1 MATENDQKIS
11 PGDKKISELTSD
23 DMKALRVPVG
33 FPGLPYPMAEVRKA
47 SNGKMEHVVQVIE
60 TAGSMAVYSEQSPER
75 VNGILY
81 RQMPTPS
88 MMLML
93 RDLLGKIRPDSKNR
107 IMTIFGDASSG
118 KSHIFRMVG
127 GLVHPEGPI
136 MVDCG
141 GMNMRELFFR
151 TVIDYG
157 KGVKE
162 QFEQRVSQGRVSQK
176 TLDDLE
182 EAFPGSIVRKLTN
195 KFFHGPDTEENA
207 KFEKT
212 NGFEDA
218 YETKIN
224 WDAIGQRRTEQDG
237 DKTVA
242 VEDRGDAIIRAQ
254 KVMEAIYAR
263 EGIDTQTNAFGIK
276 TIPGE
281 VFESIRTGRPLFLDE
296 FNKSKRGTLDKFQTF
311 LEFANGQRDYVT
323 INNDMSEAGEG
334 GGDSDSPKSITV
346 YREDLKV
353 GWHIGIAGN
362 DTADGD
368 TTQELS
374 ISMEDRLKP
383 HRIGEPEDRDWKHRI
398 SQVWTGLPLVT
409 LYNLF
414 EDLATA
420 KPAEFGDWLVQIR
433 KLGLTAAEQKAIPPH
448 EIYFLQN
455 FQETVKA
462 VNQYSDYLS
471 DRAKLSNPESELL
484 ADKKYVNMADEVMAG
499 ARKVRVSFRTVI
511 DDYNHAVQSTPEV
524 RSAKV
529 ATLTL
534 NAAAAFKAL
543 NRDAISEPAP
553 AWYRFGANLARKVQ
567 ESIVNDTVG
576 MPVTQATL
584 IALCE
589 QNGIFP
595 PDFKEAKLSGDKKPI
610 AELLKYDS
618 LKDMGGTDELLEIRG
633 VLMANLRGVYGN
645 IQKQDDFVIP
655 LENLGRAINSMK
667 STADSGPKVLVLPNE
682 DLNAVNGAPLLQGEA
697 VPSYDMDDS
706 KLEPGGSHTLVDYR
720 SVLAALAVPAYAEQ
734 NRARIWPDELL
745 ECVDQSEH
753 PKTEEDIEAYNSL
766 QGRSRNGLDL
776 TVLAAGDS
784 KKEKSFMYVLE
795 DKQRSQMIVIGTE
808 EIAPQLKSAL
818 SKNGVQYVVHGDE
831 TAIVAIN
838 EFVSE
843 GAKLRV
849 DAGAFQTG
857 QTQNAIEG
865 LIKAFSAVCELR
877 NVKNEDGQ
885 MKVKKGS
892 TLGQIIHGDHAEPKV
907 YTNIIKPR

>member
-1 MATENDQKIS
+1 MASDNEQKVS
-11 PGDKKISELTSD
+11 LSSRKISELSSD
-23 DMKALRVPVG
+23 QMKELRIPVG
-33 FPGLPYPMAEVRKA
+33 FPGLPYPMAEVRKGA
-47 SNGKMEHVVQVIE
+47 NGRMEHVVQVIE
-60 TAGSMAVYSEQSPER
+60 EAGAMSVYSEQSMER

-93 RDLLGKIRPDSKNR
+93 RDLLAKTRPESKNR

-127 GLVHPEGPI
+127 NLTHPEGPI

-162 QFEQRVSQGRVSQK
+162 QFDQRVAQGKVSQQ
-176 TLDDLE
+176 TLDDLKT
-182 EAFPGSIVRKLTN
+182 AFPDSVI
-195 KFFHGPDTEENA
+195 
-207 KFEKT
+207 
-212 NGFEDA
+212 
-218 YETKIN
+218 TKDGQNRIN
-224 WDAIGQRRTEQDG
+224 WDAIGQRRTATDEG
-237 DKTVA
+237 GKTSA

-263 EGIDTQTNAFGIK
+263 EGIDVQNNAFGIK
-276 TIPGE
+276 TVPGE
-281 VFESIRTGRPLFLDE
+281 VFESVRTGRPLFLDE

-323 INNDMSEAGEG
+323 IHNEMAENGEG
-334 GGDSDSPKSITV
+334 ESPKTLTIT
-346 YREDLKV
+346 REDVKV

-362 DTADGD
+362 DTVDGD

-374 ISMEDRLKP
+374 FSMEDRLKP
-383 HRIGEPEDRDWKHRI
+383 HRIGEPELRDWKHRI

-414 EDLATA
+414 EDHAKA
-420 KPAEFGDWLVQIR
+420 KPAEFADWLVQIR
-433 KLGLTAAEQKAIPPH
+433 KLGLTSAEQKSIPPH

-455 FQETVKA
+455 FQETVQA
-462 VNQYSDYLS
+462 INQYADYLS
-471 DRAKLSNPESELL
+471 DRAKLADPESELL
-484 ADKKYVNMADEVMAG
+484 ADKKYASMADEITAG
-499 ARKVRVSFRTVI
+499 ARKVRVTFRTVI
-511 DDYNHAVQSTPEV
+511 DDYNHAVQAMPEV
-524 RSAKV
+524 RPAKT
-529 ATLTL
+529 ATLSL
-534 NAAAAFKAL
+534 SVSAAFKDL

-553 AWYRFGANLARKVQ
+553 GWYRFGANLARKVQ

-576 MPVTQATL
+576 MPVTGATL

-595 PDFKEAKLSGDKKPI
+595 PDYKEAKLSGDKKPI
-610 AELLKYDS
+610 ADLLKYDS
-618 LKDMGGTDELLEIRG
+618 LKDLGGTDELLEIRG

-645 IQKQDDFVIP
+645 IQKQDEFVIP
-655 LENLGRAINSMK
+655 LENLGRAINGMK
-667 STADSGPKVLVLPNE
+667 SAADSGAKTLVLPND
-682 DLNAVNGAPLLQGEA
+682 DLNAVNGAPLLKGEA

-706 KLEPGGSHTLVDYR
+706 RVEPGGSDKLVDYR
-720 SVLAALAVPAYAEQ
+720 SVLAALAVPAYAEH

-745 ECVDQSEH
+745 ECIDESEH
-753 PKTEEDIEAYNSL
+753 PKAEDDIEAYNSI
-766 QGRSRNGLDL
+766 QGRSRMGFDL
-776 TVLAAGDS
+776 TVLAVGDT
-784 KKEKSFMYVLE
+784 KEQKSYMYVLE
-795 DKQRSQMIVIGTE
+795 DKRRNQMIVIGTE
-808 EIAPQLKSAL
+808 DVSPQLKSAL
-818 SKNGVQYVVHGDE
+818 TKNGVQYVVRGDDA
-831 TAIVAIN
+831 AIGAIN
-838 EFVSE
+838 EFVST
-843 GAKLRV
+843 GAKVRGDTDELKN
-849 DAGAFQTG
+849 G
-857 QTQNAIEG
+857 QTQNLIEG

-877 NVKNEDGQ
+877 DVKSEDGQ

-892 TLGQIIHGDHAEPKV
+892 TLGQIIHSDHAPPKV

>member
-1 MATENDQKIS
+1 MASDNEQKVS
-11 PGDKKISELTSD
+11 LSSRKISELSSD
-23 DMKALRVPVG
+23 QMKELRIPVG
-33 FPGLPYPMAEVRKA
+33 FPGLPYPMAEVRKGA
-47 SNGKMEHVVQVIE
+47 NGRMEHVVQVIE
-60 TAGSMAVYSEQSPER
+60 EAGSMSVYSEQSMER

-93 RDLLGKIRPDSKNR
+93 RDLLAKTRPESKNR

-127 GLVHPEGPI
+127 NLTHPEGPI

-162 QFEQRVSQGRVSQK
+162 QFDQRVAQGKVSQQ
-176 TLDDLE
+176 TLDDLKT
-182 EAFPGSIVRKLTN
+182 AFPDSVI
-195 KFFHGPDTEENA
+195 
-207 KFEKT
+207 
-212 NGFEDA
+212 
-218 YETKIN
+218 TKDGQNRIN
-224 WDAIGQRRTEQDG
+224 WDAIGQRRTATDEG
-237 DKTVA
+237 GKTSA

-263 EGIDTQTNAFGIK
+263 EGIDVQNNAFGIK
-276 TIPGE
+276 TVPGE
-281 VFESIRTGRPLFLDE
+281 VFESVRTGRPLFLDE

-323 INNDMSEAGEG
+323 IHNEMAENGDGE
-334 GGDSDSPKSITV
+334 SPKTLTITRDDV
-346 YREDLKV
+346 KV

-362 DTADGD
+362 DTVDGD

-374 ISMEDRLKP
+374 FSMEDRLKP
-383 HRIGEPEDRDWKHRI
+383 HRIGEPELRDWKHRI

-414 EDLATA
+414 EDHAKA
-420 KPAEFGDWLVQIR
+420 KPAEFADWLVQIR
-433 KLGLTAAEQKAIPPH
+433 KLGLTSTEQKSIPPH

-455 FQETVKA
+455 FQETVQA
-462 VNQYSDYLS
+462 INQYADYLS
-471 DRAKLSNPESELL
+471 DRAKLADPESELL
-484 ADKKYVNMADEVMAG
+484 ADKKYASMADEITAG
-499 ARKVRVSFRTVI
+499 ARKVRVTFRTVI
-511 DDYNHAVQSTPEV
+511 DDYNHAVQAMPEV
-524 RSAKV
+524 RPAKT
-529 ATLTL
+529 ATLSL
-534 NAAAAFKAL
+534 SVSAAFKDL

-553 AWYRFGANLARKVQ
+553 GWYRFGANLARKVQ

-576 MPVTQATL
+576 MPVTGATL

-595 PDFKEAKLSGDKKPI
+595 PDYKEAKLSGDKKPI
-610 AELLKYDS
+610 ADLLKYDS
-618 LKDMGGTDELLEIRG
+618 LKDLGGTDELLEIRG

-645 IQKQDDFVIP
+645 IQKQDEFVIP
-655 LENLGRAINSMK
+655 LENLGRAINGMK
-667 STADSGPKVLVLPNE
+667 SAADSGAKTLVLPND
-682 DLNAVNGAPLLQGEA
+682 DLNAVNGAPLLKGEA

-706 KLEPGGSHTLVDYR
+706 RVEPGGTDKLVDYR
-720 SVLAALAVPAYAEQ
+720 SVLAALAVPAYAEH

-745 ECVDQSEH
+745 ECIDESEH
-753 PKTEEDIEAYNSL
+753 PKAEDDIEAYNSI
-766 QGRSRNGLDL
+766 QGRSRMGFDL
-776 TVLAAGDS
+776 TVLAVGDT
-784 KKEKSFMYVLE
+784 KEQKSYMYVLE
-795 DKQRSQMIVIGTE
+795 DKRRNQMIVIGTE
-808 EIAPQLKSAL
+808 DVSPQLKSAL
-818 SKNGVQYVVHGDE
+818 TKNGVQYVVRGDDA
-831 TAIVAIN
+831 AIGAIN
-838 EFVSE
+838 EFVST
-843 GAKLRV
+843 GAKVRGDTDELKN
-849 DAGAFQTG
+849 G
-857 QTQNAIEG
+857 QTQNLIEG

-877 NVKNEDGQ
+877 DVKSEDGQ

-892 TLGQIIHGDHAEPKV
+892 TLGQIIHSDHAPPKV

>member
-1 MATENDQKIS
+1 MATEKDQKFS
-11 PGDKKISELTSD
+11 LSDKKISELTSED
-23 DMKALRVPVG
+23 LKVLRIPVG
-33 FPGLPYPMAEVRKA
+33 FPGLPYPMAEVRK
-47 SNGKMEHVVQVIE
+47 NDKGRMEHVVQVIE
-60 TAGSMAVYSEQSPER
+60 TAGAMAVYSEQSMER

-93 RDLLGKIRPDSKNR
+93 RDLLAKIKPDSKNR

-127 GLVHPEGPI
+127 SLVHPEGPI

-162 QFEQRVSQGRVSQK
+162 QFDKRVEQGRVSER
-176 TLDDLE
+176 TLADLE
-182 EAFPGSIVRKLTN
+182 SAFPGAVV
-195 KFFHGPDTEENA
+195 
-207 KFEKT
+207 
-212 NGFEDA
+212 
-218 YETKIN
+218 TKGEQTRIN
-224 WDAIGQRRTEQDG
+224 WDAIGQRRTEKEG
-237 DKTVA
+237 EKTVT

-263 EGIDTQTNAFGIK
+263 EGIDVQNNAFGIK
-276 TIPGE
+276 TVPGE

-323 INNDMSEAGEG
+323 ISNEMSEAGDAN
-334 GGDSDSPKSITV
+334 GDTDSPKSITIR
-346 YREDLKV
+346 REDLKV

-383 HRIGEPEDRDWKHRI
+383 HRIGEPELRDWKHRI

-414 EDLATA
+414 TDMAVA
-420 KPAEFGDWLVQIR
+420 KPDEFGNWLVQIR

-462 VNQYSDYLS
+462 VNQYASYLN
-471 DRAKLSNPESELL
+471 DRLELSNPESELL
-484 ADKKYVNMADEVMAG
+484 ASKKHADMANEVTAG

-511 DDYNHAVQSTPEV
+511 DDYNQAVQSMPEV
-524 RSAKV
+524 RPAKS

-534 NAAAAFKAL
+534 DTSAAFRDL
-543 NRDAISEPAP
+543 NRDAIGEPP
-553 AWYRFGANLARKVQ
+553 PGWHRFGANLARKVQ

-576 MPVTQATL
+576 MPITCATL

-595 PDFKEAKLSGDKKPI
+595 PDFKEAKLSDNKKPI

-618 LKDMGGTDELLEIRG
+618 LKDLGGTDELLEIRA
-633 VLMANLRGVYGN
+633 VLMANLKSVYGN
-645 IQKQDDFVIP
+645 IQKEDDFVIP

-667 STADSGPKVLVLPNE
+667 TTADSAPKAFVLPND
-682 DLNAVNGAPLLQGEA
+682 DLNQVNGKPLLEGEA
-697 VPSYDMDDS
+697 VPSYDMDES
-706 KLEPGGSHTLVDYR
+706 RIEPGGSHTLVDYR
-720 SVLAALAVPAYAEQ
+720 SVLAALAVPAYAGQ

-745 ECVDQSEH
+745 ECIDESEH
-753 PKTEEDIEAYNSL
+753 PKAEEDIEAYNSL
-766 QGRSRNGLDL
+766 QGRSRIGFDL
-776 TVLAAGDS
+776 TVLATGDS
-784 KKEKSFMYVLE
+784 KQEKSYMYVLE
-795 DKQRSQMIVIGTE
+795 DKQRDRMIVIGTE
-808 EIAPQLKSAL
+808 DVPAQLKSSL
-818 SKNGVQYVVHGDE
+818 TKNGVQYIVRGDE
-831 TAIVAIN
+831 AAIAAIN
-838 EFVSE
+838 EFVSD
-843 GAKLRV
+843 GAKVRG
-849 DAGAFQTG
+849 DAGALQTG
-857 QTQNAIEG
+857 QTQNVIEG

-877 NVKNEDGQ
+877 DVKSEGGQ

-892 TLGQIIHGDHAEPKV
+892 TLGQIIHSDHAPPKV

>member
-1 MATENDQKIS
+1 MATEKDQKVS
-11 PGDKKISELTSD
+11 LSDKKISELTSD

-33 FPGLPYPMAEVRKA
+33 FPGLPYPMAEVRKG
-47 SNGKMEHVVQVIE
+47 SSGKMEHVVQVIE
-60 TAGSMAVYSEQSPER
+60 TAGSMAVYSEQSAER

-162 QFEQRVSQGRVSQK
+162 QFEQRVAQGRVSEK
-176 TLDDLE
+176 TLGDLE
-182 EAFPGSIVRKLTN
+182 SAFPGSVI
-195 KFFHGPDTEENA
+195 
-207 KFEKT
+207 
-212 NGFEDA
+212 
-218 YETKIN
+218 TKDGQNRIN
-224 WDAIGQRRTEQDG
+224 WDAIGQRRTEKEG
-237 DKTVA
+237 DKTIT
-242 VEDRGDAIIRAQ
+242 VEDRGDAIVRAQ
-254 KVMEAIYAR
+254 KVMQAIYSR

-276 TIPGE
+276 TVPGE

-334 GGDSDSPKSITV
+334 GADSDSPKSITIR
-346 YREDLKV
+346 REDLKV

-362 DTADGD
+362 DTVDGD

-383 HRIGEPEDRDWKHRI
+383 HRIGAPELRDFKHRV

-420 KPAEFGDWLVQIR
+420 KPAEFGNWLVQIR
-433 KLGLTAAEQKAIPPH
+433 KLGLTATEQKAIPPH

-455 FQETVKA
+455 FQETIQA
-462 VNQYSDYLS
+462 ANQYSTYLNERQSLS
-471 DRAKLSNPESELL
+471 DPESDLL
-484 ADKKYVNMADEVMAG
+484 ANKKYADMADEVMANG
-499 ARKVRVSFRTVI
+499 RKIRVSFRTII
-511 DDYNHAVQSTPEV
+511 DDFNAAIQSTPDV
-524 RSAKV
+524 RSAKD
-529 ATLTL
+529 ATLL
-534 NAAAAFKAL
+534 LDALAAFNGL

-576 MPVTQATL
+576 MPFTQATL

-595 PDFKEAKLSGDKKPI
+595 PDFKEAKMSDNVKPI
-610 AELLKYDS
+610 ADLLKYDN

-655 LENLGRAINSMK
+655 LENLGRAISGMK
-667 STADSGPKVLVLPNE
+667 SAADSGPKVLVLPNE
-682 DLNAVNGAPLLQGEA
+682 DLNAVNGTPLLQGEA

-720 SVLAALAVPAYAEQ
+720 SVLAALAVPAYADQ

-745 ECVDQSEH
+745 ECVDESEH
-753 PKTEEDIEAYNSL
+753 PKTQEDIEAYNSL
-766 QGRSRNGLDL
+766 QGRSSIGMDL
-776 TVLAAGDS
+776 TVLATNNS
-784 KKEKSFMYVLE
+784 KQEKSFMYVLE
-795 DKQRSQMIVIGTE
+795 DKQRNQMIVIGTE
-808 EIAPQLKSAL
+808 EVSAQLKSAL

-831 TAIVAIN
+831 TAAVAIN

-843 GAKLRV
+843 GAKMRV
-849 DAGAFQTG
+849 SAGAFEKG
-857 QTQNAIEG
+857 QSQNVIEG

-877 NVKNEDGQ
+877 NVKNSNGK
-885 MKVKKGS
+885 MTVTKGS
-892 TLGQIIHGDHAEPKV
+892 TLGQLIQGEHAEPKV

>member
-1 MATENDQKIS
+1 MATEKDQKVS
-11 PGDKKISELTSD
+11 LSDKKISDLTSED
-23 DMKALRVPVG
+23 LKALRIPVG
-33 FPGLPYPMAEVRKA
+33 FPGLPYPMAEVRKGA
-47 SNGKMEHVVQVIE
+47 NGKMEHVVQVIE
-60 TAGSMAVYSEQSPER
+60 TAGSMAVYTEQSMER
-75 VNGILY
+75 VNGTLY

-93 RDLLGKIRPDSKNR
+93 RDLLAKIRPDSKNR

-127 GLVHPEGPI
+127 GLVHPQGPI

-182 EAFPGSIVRKLTN
+182 EAFPGAVV
-195 KFFHGPDTEENA
+195 
-207 KFEKT
+207 
-212 NGFEDA
+212 
-218 YETKIN
+218 TKDGKSRIN

-242 VEDRGDAIIRAQ
+242 VEDRGEAIIRAQ

-276 TIPGE
+276 TVPGE

-334 GGDSDSPKSITV
+334 GGDNDSPKSITIR
-346 YREDLKV
+346 REDLKV

-362 DTADGD
+362 DTVDGD

-383 HRIGEPEDRDWKHRI
+383 HRIGEPELRDWKHRI
-398 SQVWTGLPLVT
+398 SQVWTGMPLVT

-414 EDLATA
+414 EDVATA
-420 KPAEFGDWLVQIR
+420 KPAEFGNWLVQMR
-433 KLGLTAAEQKAIPPH
+433 KEGLTAAEQKAIPPH

-455 FQETVKA
+455 FQETVQA
-462 VNQYSDYLS
+462 VNQYAEYLHDRMQLS
-471 DRAKLSNPESELL
+471 DPESDML
-484 ADKKYVNMADEVMAG
+484 AQKKFADMADEVMAG
-499 ARKVRVSFRTVI
+499 SRKVRVSFRTVI

-524 RSAKV
+524 RPAKS
-529 ATLTL
+529 ATLML
-534 NAAAAFKAL
+534 DLSAAFKQL
-543 NRDAISEPAP
+543 NRDAISEPTP

-595 PDFKEAKLSGDKKPI
+595 PDFKEAKMSDKSKPI

-618 LKDMGGTDELLEIRG
+618 LKDLGGTDELLEIRG

-655 LENLGRAINSMK
+655 LENLGRAINGMK

-682 DLNAVNGAPLLQGEA
+682 DLNAVNGTPLVQGEA

-706 KLEPGGSHTLVDYR
+706 KLEPGGSHTFVDYR
-720 SVLAALAVPAYAEQ
+720 SVLSALAVPAYADQ

-745 ECVDQSEH
+745 ECVDKSEH

-776 TVLAAGDS
+776 TLLAVGNS
-784 KKEKSFMYVLE
+784 KQEKSYMCVLE
-795 DKQRSQMIVIGTE
+795 DKQRNQMIVIGAE
-808 EIAPQLKSAL
+808 EISPQLKSAL
-818 SKNGVQYVVHGDE
+818 SKNGIQYVVQGDE
-831 TAIVAIN
+831 AGVATIN

-857 QTQNAIEG
+857 QAQNAIEG

-877 NVKNEDGQ
+877 NLKNENGK
-885 MKVKKGS
+885 MTVKKGS
-892 TLGQIIHGDHAEPKV
+892 TLGQIMLGDYAEPKV